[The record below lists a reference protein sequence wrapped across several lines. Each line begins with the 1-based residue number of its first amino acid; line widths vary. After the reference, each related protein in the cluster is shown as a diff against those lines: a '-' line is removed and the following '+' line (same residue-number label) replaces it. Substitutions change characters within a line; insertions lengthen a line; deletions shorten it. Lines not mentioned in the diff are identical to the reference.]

1 MRWAGEDARLSTISR
16 KLTYLNKI
24 KHFVHAYSE
33 WIKHILLPLGPWGM
47 LAFAAVDGS
56 FLGMPLDAIFV
67 GYVYNDRSRFL
78 MYVLLASAGS
88 ALGSIVLYIIG
99 YTGGEVLLRKRLP
112 AERFEKIH
120 ESFDRH
126 EFWALMFPAM
136 LPPPTPF
143 KIVVL
148 AAAAFEMNFGH
159 FLLAI
164 FAGRF
169 VRFLL
174 EALLTLWF
182 GPQVV
187 TLTGNLFAHHF
198 WGILAGV
205 VVIVVGWL
213 IWRRAKRS
221 LDRQQTADPSLRE
234 G

>member
-1 MRWAGEDARLSTISR
+1 
-16 KLTYLNKI
+16 LNKI
-24 KHFVHAYSE
+24 KHFVHAYGE
-33 WIKHILLPLGPWGM
+33 WIKHLLAPLGPWGL

-56 FLGMPLDAIFV
+56 FMGMPLDAIFV

-99 YTGGEVLLRKRLP
+99 FTGGEVLLRKRLP
-112 AERFEKIH
+112 PERYEKIH
-120 ESFDRH
+120 ASFEQH

-148 AAAAFEMNFGH
+148 AAAAFEMNFAH

-169 VRFLL
+169 VRFLI
-174 EALLTLWF
+174 EALLTLYF
-182 GPQVV
+182 GPGIV
-187 TLTGNLFAHHF
+187 TLSGGLFAHHIG
-198 WGILAGV
+198 WILAGLAL
-205 VVIVVGWL
+205 IAVGWVV
-213 IWRRAKRS
+213 WRGMRNKRAAAKRAS
-221 LDRQQTADPSLRE
+221 APRPEET
-234 G
+234 

>member
-1 MRWAGEDARLSTISR
+1 
-16 KLTYLNKI
+16 LNKI

-33 WIKHILLPLGPWGM
+33 WIKHVLMPLGPWGM

-56 FLGMPLDAIFV
+56 FMGMPLDAIFV
-67 GYVYNDRSRFL
+67 SYVYNDRARFL
-78 MYVLLASAGS
+78 LYVLLGSAGS
-88 ALGSIVLYIIG
+88 ALGSIVLYVIG
-99 YTGGEVLLRKRLP
+99 YMGGEVLLRKRLS

-136 LPPPTPF
+136 LPPPAPF

-148 AAAAFEMNFGH
+148 AAAAFEMNFAH

-169 VRFLL
+169 VRFLI

-182 GPQVV
+182 GPQIV
-187 TLTGNLFAHHF
+187 TLTGNLFTHHF
-198 WGILAGV
+198 VWIA
-205 VVIVVGWL
+205 VIVVTLAAPWL
-213 IWRRAKRS
+213 VWRRAKRQRS
-221 LDRQQTADPSLRE
+221 LAHGQTADPSLRS

>member
-1 MRWAGEDARLSTISR
+1 MQWPGGDARRSTFSR

-24 KHFVHAYSE
+24 KHFVHAYSD
-33 WIKHILLPLGPWGM
+33 WIKHVLMPLGPWGM

-56 FLGMPLDAIFV
+56 FMGMPLDAIFV
-67 GYVYNDRSRFL
+67 SYVYNDRSRFL
-78 MYVLLASAGS
+78 LYVLLGSAGS
-88 ALGSIVLYIIG
+88 ALGSIVLYVIG

-112 AERFEKIH
+112 VERFEKIH

-169 VRFLL
+169 VRFLI

-182 GPQVV
+182 GPQIV
-187 TLTGNLFAHHF
+187 TLTGKLFAHHF
-198 WGILAGV
+198 VWIV
-205 VVIVVGWL
+205 VVAVALVVAWL
-213 IWRRAKRS
+213 FWRRAKRGRAALG
-221 LDRQQTADPSLRE
+221 LDGA
-234 G
+234 

>member
-1 MRWAGEDARLSTISR
+1 
-16 KLTYLNKI
+16 LNKI
-24 KHFVHAYSE
+24 KHFIQKYAA
-33 WIKHILLPLGPWGM
+33 WIQHILAPLGPWGM

-67 GYVYNDRSRFL
+67 SYVYNDRSRFL
-78 MYVLLASAGS
+78 LYVFLGAVGS
-88 ALGSIVLYIIG
+88 ALGSIVIYLIG
-99 YTGGEVLLRKRLP
+99 YAGGEVLLRKRLP
-112 AERFEKIH
+112 PQRFQKIHASFEK
-120 ESFDRH
+120 H

-143 KIVVL
+143 KAVVL
-148 AAAAFEMNFGH
+148 AAAAFEMNFWH

-182 GPQVV
+182 GPRIVAM
-187 TLTGNLFAHHF
+187 TGMFFTHHF
-198 WGILAGV
+198 LFIAS
-205 VVIVVGWL
+205 IVAELIAAWV
-213 IWRRAKRS
+213 IWRFLKRS
-221 LDRQQTADPSLRE
+221 KEKKDAAGGTNSTLRGEEQELE

>member
-1 MRWAGEDARLSTISR
+1 M
-16 KLTYLNKI
+16 NKI
-24 KHFVHAYSE
+24 KHFIHAYGD
-33 WIKHILLPLGPWGM
+33 WIKHALAPLGPWGL

-88 ALGSIVLYIIG
+88 ALGSIVIYVIG
-99 YTGGEVLLRKRLP
+99 YTGGEVLLRKRLSP
-112 AERFEKIH
+112 ARFEKIH
-120 ESFDRH
+120 QSFERH
-126 EFWALMFPAM
+126 EFWALMFPAL
-136 LPPPTPF
+136 LPPPTPY

-169 VRFLL
+169 VRFLI

-182 GPQVV
+182 GPEIV
-187 TLTGNLFAHHF
+187 TMTVSVFAHHF
-198 WGILAGV
+198 GWILAAV
-205 VVIVVGWL
+205 ALLVVGVI
-213 IWRRAKRS
+213 IWRGAKR
-221 LDRQQTADPSLRE
+221 RRFERRQTADPSASA
-234 G
+234 